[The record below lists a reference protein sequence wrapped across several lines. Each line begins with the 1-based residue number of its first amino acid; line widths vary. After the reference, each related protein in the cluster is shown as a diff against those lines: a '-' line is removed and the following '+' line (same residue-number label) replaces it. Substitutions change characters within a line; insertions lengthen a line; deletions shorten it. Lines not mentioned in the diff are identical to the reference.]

1 MTSRLSRTIMLSALP
16 AVALVA
22 CGDAP
27 STSTTSADSELRVA
41 AAFAPIATVVSAVG
55 GDMVDV
61 VSVVP
66 PGTEAH
72 DFEPT
77 AQQVAEL
84 EEVDAIF
91 YLGLGFQPGIE
102 DLLAGLGGESSQVD
116 LLNGLTLLEASEDSH
131 NDGDHE
137 GEEAQEGEE
146 AHEGEEES
154 HEGEEG
160 DGHEEGGT
168 DPHVWLDPT
177 NMAAM
182 ADVVAAELVALGL
195 DEDAITAN
203 VEAFRA
209 DMTALDGDFSAGLD
223 SCATT
228 TLVTSHGAFGYLAA
242 RYNLE
247 VAPIAGISPTEEPS
261 AQELEDIAEAARD
274 AGVTT
279 VFFEESLPADLAE
292 VVAAEIGAQTAALN
306 PFESLSA
313 EQIEAGE
320 TYSSVMRANLEALRA
335 GLNCA

>member
-1 MTSRLSRTIMLSALP
+1 MTSRLSRSIMLSALP

-27 STSTTSADSELRVA
+27 STSTTSADGELRVA

-77 AQQVAEL
+77 AQRVAEL

-91 YLGLGFQPGIE
+91 YLGLDFQPGIE

-131 NDGDHE
+131 NDGDDE
-137 GEEAQEGEE
+137 GEEGEE
-146 AHEGEEES
+146 AHEG
-154 HEGEEG
+154 
-160 DGHEEGGT
+160 EEGGT